1 MVKPKK
7 EVEKV
12 PVSSMAGFVEY
23 QEGAVV
29 SRTLIDKKA
38 GTVTFF
44 AFDAGQGLS
53 EHVAPFDAL
62 VCVLDGEAQVTV
74 SGKTAGVK
82 AGEMVVLPVG
92 QPHALKAAVRFKMML
107 VMVKA

>member
-1 MVKPKK
+1 MCPRWLVLLSTKRRL
-7 EVEKV
+7 
-12 PVSSMAGFVEY
+12 
-23 QEGAVV
+23 V

-62 VCVLDGEAQVTV
+62 VSVLDGEAQVTV
-74 SGKTAGVK
+74 SGSSFCVK
-82 AGEMVVLPVG
+82 VGEMVVLPAG
-92 QPHALKAAVRFKMML
+92 QAHAVKAVVRFKMML